1 MTGRA
6 SSPASRAGTGVPGV
20 LSEDSDAS
28 TTSISDACAILGG
41 CSVLG
46 EYWHEDRSE
55 RTGIGELVHR
65 AKDHADAEAA
75 DELAG
80 LFAVMAGGLGV
91 PVGIGAGA
99 GGSRGSGHST
109 GEPRLPAPGHSATPA
124 RLVAAV
130 PSASTDDAP
139 HFQLSSV
146 LARRL
151 GDEGVGVYVP
161 DLLVRGSRTFRV
173 RDVPPA
179 LRPAAVAKVGYEV
192 AFDVAGCTVILVDDV
207 ILTGSTIRA
216 VSALLG
222 AAGAAGV
229 VAVVAARTRCVVP
242 GIAV

>member
-28 TTSISDACAILGG
+28 MTSISDVCAILGG

-80 LFAVMAGGLGV
+80 LFAVMAGG
-91 PVGIGAGA
+91 PVGIGPYA
-99 GGSRGSGHST
+99 GGSRGSGHAT
-109 GEPRLPAPGHSATPA
+109 GEPRLPVSGRSATPA

-192 AFDVAGCTVILVDDV
+192 AFDVAGRSVILVDDV

-229 VAVVAARTRCVVP
+229 VAVVAARTRRVVP